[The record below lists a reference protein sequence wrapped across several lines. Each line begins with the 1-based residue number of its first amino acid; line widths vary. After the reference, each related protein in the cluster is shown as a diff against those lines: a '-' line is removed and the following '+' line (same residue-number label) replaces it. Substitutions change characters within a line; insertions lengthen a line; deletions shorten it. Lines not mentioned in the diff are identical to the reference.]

1 MDPAT
6 IVKIAVGIIS
16 LIKSLGWW
24 THRDW
29 YPELCGNLTDDS
41 STGEV
46 INNLEALTGK
56 NLSYLRTL
64 LQEVVD
70 AWRSFQRQWPS
81 EETAKPYDEKVLE
94 FASAVK
100 EETEAWAKEQGID
113 LGGVG
118 DWLKTNAP
126 YLVMAGLGVSLIAI
140 LAVTSSPPTRDGA
153 S

>member
-1 MDPAT
+1 MDPVT

-16 LIKSLGWW
+16 LIKSFGWW
-24 THRDW
+24 VQRDW

-41 STGEV
+41 STGEM

-70 AWRSFQRQWPS
+70 TWRSFQRQWPS
-81 EETAKPYDEKVLE
+81 LETARPYDEKVVE
-94 FASAVK
+94 FATAIK
-100 EETEAWAKEQGID
+100 QETEAWAEEQGIS
-113 LGGVG
+113 LGGIG
-118 DWLKTNAP
+118 EWLKANAA

-140 LAVTSSPPTRDGA
+140 LAVKA
-153 S
+153 KK

>member
-24 THRDW
+24 VHRDW

-46 INNLEALTGK
+46 INDLEALTGK

-70 AWRSFQRQWPS
+70 TWRSFQRQWPS
-81 EETAKPYDEKVLE
+81 LETARPYDEKVLE

-100 EETEAWAKEQGID
+100 EETEAWAEEQGID
-113 LGGVG
+113 LGGIG
-118 DWLKTNAP
+118 DWLKANAP

-140 LAVTSSPPTRDGA
+140 LAVKYKK
-153 S
+153 